1 MHKTVFIQ
9 GHRPAQSGAS
19 TVVQLLR
26 QHWDI
31 VVISLLLALSNRSL
45 LNGCANSELIYHPLA
60 VGAGEWWRLL
70 SYPLAHLSWYHL
82 LLDAGAFYLLYTGLG
97 EMPKLRKILI
107 LMICSSASLVFAV
120 YLGTAQA
127 FGLAGLS
134 GLDHG
139 LMAFSALEMIRSD
152 RNRKLGLSCIALVLA
167 KSIFEL
173 VTGEVFF
180 VALHRDLCG
189 IPVAASHLGGVLAGM
204 VSFWVLG
211 REIPVKAW
219 T

>member
-9 GHRPAQSGAS
+9 SGMPVQSSAS
-19 TVVQLLR
+19 TVVPLLR

-45 LNGCANSELIYHPLA
+45 LNGCVNSDLIYHPLA

-70 SYPLAHLSWYHL
+70 SYSLVHISWYHL
-82 LLDAGAFYLLYTGLG
+82 LLDAGAFYLLYTGLEEKRNLQKG
-97 EMPKLRKILI
+97 LL
-107 LMICSSASLVFAV
+107 LMICSSASLMFAV
-120 YLGTAQA
+120 YFGTAQE

-139 LMAFSALEMIRSD
+139 LMAFYALEMMRSD
-152 RNRKLGLSCIALVLA
+152 RHRKLGLFCIALVLA

-180 VALHRDLCG
+180 AALHHDLCG
-189 IPVAASHLGGVLAGM
+189 IPVAASHMGGVLAGM

-211 REIPVKAW
+211 REFPFKAW